1 MTPESYA
8 LDQIRPGQVVGLGS
22 GRAAER
28 FVRALGA
35 RVGDGLA
42 VRGVATSQATEHLA
56 RSLGIPLV
64 PMAGVANVDL
74 AVDGADEVD
83 PERRLIKGYGGA
95 LLREKIVA
103 ASAARVVILVGPE
116 KCVAQLG
123 AFGRLPVEVL
133 PFALASVLRRLEQL
147 GVPGAPRR
155 VAGELQYSDNHNLL
169 VDCRIGPLAD
179 PNELDRALHAIPG
192 LLETG
197 LFLDLDA
204 TIAIDRPDG
213 VEIRTP

>member
-1 MTPESYA
+1 MTPEGYA
-8 LDQIRPGQVVGLGS
+8 LDQIRSGQLVGLGT

-35 RVGDGLA
+35 RVADGLA
-42 VRGVATSQATEHLA
+42 VRGVATSRATEELA

-64 PMAGVANVDL
+64 ALDEIANVDV

-83 PERRLIKGYGGA
+83 PHGRLIKGYGGA

-123 AFGRLPVEVL
+123 ARGRLPVEVL
-133 PFALASVLRRLEQL
+133 PLAWASVRPRLEHL
-147 GVPGAPRR
+147 GVPGTPRPQR
-155 VAGELQYSDNHNLL
+155 SDNGNLL
-169 VDCRIGPLAD
+169 VDCRIGPLSD
-179 PNELDRALHAIPG
+179 PSELDRALHAVPG
-192 LLETG
+192 LVETG
-197 LFLDLDA
+197 LFLDLA
-204 TIAIDRPDG
+204 AAIAIDRPDG
-213 VEIRTP
+213 VEIRGPHRGGG